1 MEVLIELTSSGGE
14 VIEFNARKII
24 DDDKKKGYNKESK
37 NIKEELT
44 VREFVVEIWE
54 RYYTGI

>member
-24 DDDKKKGYNKESK
+24 DDDQKKGYNKESK

-44 VREFVVEIWE
+44 VREFVVEISE
-54 RYYTGI
+54 HYYTGI

>member
-24 DDDKKKGYNKESK
+24 DDDQKKGYNKKSK

-44 VREFVVEIWE
+44 VREFVVEI
-54 RYYTGI
+54 